1 MAWNEGYQVWL
12 SEAQS
17 LENAQLVA
25 NHFKGSDWTKES
37 ISALVGNMRHESSV
51 NPNMYEYGKE
61 WADDWGFGL
70 VQWTP
75 RSKFWDWGS
84 SRGYSESELRAGD
97 SQLDRI
103 DYEVENNIQWVA
115 NGHANRYGYSDKYDF
130 SFAAFR
136 ANSQGLSVEQLTEAF
151 MWNYEGPNY
160 TAGSTSL
167 SERQAFARTA
177 LNSLDWT
184 GTGGGGVKPALP
196 VNEGTPTTDKYGQR
210 IDPISGEQ
218 AFHAG
223 LDYAGNTND
232 PIYATMSGTVMV
244 AEFNN
249 GGLGN
254 VIWIKHDNDNYFSAY
269 AHLETFNVS
278 AGDKVTKG
286 QQIGGM
292 GTTGYSTGVH
302 LHFVIATVLWG
313 NNASNTID
321 PEVYLATSQGGGGD
335 TSTPSGN
342 VSTNTNTTFDKYAKG
357 YEAEMIYTV
366 KSGDT
371 LSGIASKYGS
381 NINAIATLQDIQNK
395 DRISVGQ
402 KLYVPVGKTTTSSG
416 TYTVKSGD
424 TLSGIATKFGTTTK
438 ILQTK
443 NGISNPDKIYV
454 GQVLKV

>member
-12 SEAQS
+12 SESQS
-17 LENAQLVA
+17 LENAQLIA

-51 NPNMYEYGKE
+51 NPNMYEFGYD
-61 WADDWGFGL
+61 WADDRGFGL

-75 RSKFWDWGS
+75 RSKYWDWAVA
-84 SRGYSESELRAGD
+84 RNLPPREGD
-97 SQLDRI
+97 SQLARL
-103 DYEVENNIQWVA
+103 DYEVDNNIQWIAVDRVEGLTFEEFRTNA
-115 NGHANRYGYSDKYDF
+115 RGWSVDK
-130 SFAAFR
+130 
-136 ANSQGLSVEQLTEAF
+136 LTEAF
-151 MWNYEGPNY
+151 TWGYERPLES
-160 TAGSTSL
+160 AGVASL
-167 SERQAFARTA
+167 PERKAFARKVFNTIDFA
-177 LNSLDWT
+177 
-184 GTGGGGVKPALP
+184 GGGAGGVKPALP
-196 VNEGTPTTDKYGQR
+196 VNEGTPTTDKYGPR
-210 IDPISGEQ
+210 IDPISGEPS
-218 AFHAG
+218 FHAG

-254 VIWIKHDNDNYFSAY
+254 VIWIKHDDDNYYSAY
-269 AHLETFNVS
+269 AHLETVNVS

-371 LSGIASKYGS
+371 LSGIVSKYGS
-381 NINAIATLQDIQNK
+381 NINAIASLQDIQNK

-402 KLYVPVGKTTTSSG
+402 KLYVPVGKTSSG

-424 TLSGIATKFGTTTK
+424 TLSGIASKFGTTTK
-438 ILQTK
+438 SLQTK
-443 NGISNPDKIYV
+443 NAISNPDKIYA

>member
-1 MAWNEGYQVWL
+1 MAWHEGYQVWL
-12 SEAQS
+12 SESQS
-17 LENAQLVA
+17 LENAQLIA
-25 NHFKGSDWTKES
+25 NHFSGSDWSKES
-37 ISALVGNMRHESSV
+37 VSALAGNMRHESSI
-51 NPNMYEYGKE
+51 NPNMYEYGKD

-75 RSKFWDWGS
+75 RSKYWDWAVA
-84 SRGYSESELRAGD
+84 RNLPPREGD
-97 SQLDRI
+97 SQLARI
-103 DYEVENNIQWVA
+103 DYEVDNNIQWVA

-130 SFAAFR
+130 SFSAFR
-136 ANSQGLSVEQLTEAF
+136 TNSQGLSVEQLTEAF
-151 MWNYEGPNY
+151 MWNYEGPAY
-160 TAGSTSL
+160 SAGTSSL
-167 SERQAFARTA
+167 SERQAFARKVFNTIDFA
-177 LNSLDWT
+177 
-184 GTGGGGVKPALP
+184 GGGGGGVKPALP
-196 VNEGTPTTDKYGQR
+196 VKAGTPTTDKYGAR

-223 LDYAGNTND
+223 LDFAGNTND

-313 NNASNTID
+313 NKADTTID

-342 VSTNTNTTFDKYAKG
+342 VPTNSKTTFDKYAKG

-381 NINAIATLQDIQNK
+381 NINAIASLHDIQNK

-402 KLYVPVGKTTTSSG
+402 KLYVPVGKSS

-424 TLSGIATKFGTTTK
+424 TLSGIAKKYATSVAT
-438 ILQTK
+438 LQSK
-443 NGISNPDKIYV
+443 NNIKNPDKIYV
-454 GQVLKV
+454 GQVLRV

>member
-17 LENAQLVA
+17 LENAQLIA
-25 NHFKGSDWTKES
+25 NHFNGSDWSKES
-37 ISALVGNMRHESSV
+37 VSALVGNMRHESSV

-75 RSKFWDWGS
+75 RSKYWNWAEA
-84 SRGYSESELRAGD
+84 RGLAPRSGD

-136 ANSQGLSVEQLTEAF
+136 TNTQSLSVEQLTEAF
-151 MWNYEGPNY
+151 MWNYEGPAY
-160 TAGSTSL
+160 SAGTSSL
-167 SERQAFARTA
+167 SERQAFARLAFNTI
-177 LNSLDWT
+177 DFE
-184 GTGGGGVKPALP
+184 GGGGGVKPALP

-210 IDPISGEQ
+210 TDPISGEQ

-254 VIWIKHDNDNYFSAY
+254 VIWIKHDDDAYFSAY

-278 AGDKVTKG
+278 AVDKVTKG
-286 QQIGGM
+286 QRIGGM

-302 LHFVIATVLWG
+302 LHFVVATVLWG
-313 NNASNTID
+313 NKADTTID

-335 TSTPSGN
+335 TPPPSGHIP
-342 VSTNTNTTFDKYAKG
+342 VNTTTTFDKYAKG

-381 NINAIATLQDIQNK
+381 NIKAIASLQDIQNK

-424 TLSGIATKFGTTTK
+424 TLSGIANKFGTTTK
-438 ILQTK
+438 ALQSK
-443 NGISNPDKIYV
+443 NGISNPDKIYA

>member
-12 SEAQS
+12 TEAQS
-17 LENAQLVA
+17 LENAQLIA
-25 NHFKGSDWTKES
+25 NHFSGSDWSKEAV
-37 ISALVGNMRHESSV
+37 SALAGNMRHESSV
-51 NPNMYEYGKE
+51 NPNMYEYGKD

-75 RSKFWDWGS
+75 RSKYWNWAEANGLPP
-84 SRGYSESELRAGD
+84 REGD
-97 SQLDRI
+97 SQLARI
-103 DYEVENNIQWVA
+103 DYEVDNNIQWVA

-130 SFAAFR
+130 SFSAFR
-136 ANSQGLSVEQLTEAF
+136 TNAQNLSVEQLTEAF
-151 MWNYEGPNY
+151 MWNYEGPAY
-160 TAGSTSL
+160 SAGTGSL
-167 SERQAFARTA
+167 SERQAFARKVFNA
-177 LNSLDWT
+177 IDFA
-184 GTGGGGVKPALP
+184 GGGGVKPALP

-210 IDPISGEQ
+210 TDPISGEQ

-223 LDYAGNTND
+223 LDFAGDTND

-286 QQIGGM
+286 QRIGGM

-313 NNASNTID
+313 NNATNTID
-321 PEVYLATSQGGGGD
+321 PEVYLATSQGGGD
-335 TSTPSGN
+335 DSSSPSRPVQDN
-342 VSTNTNTTFDKYAKG
+342 SDKTQHQ
-357 YEAEMIYTV
+357 YEEGHAEMIYTV

-371 LSGIASKYGS
+371 LSAIASRYGS
-381 NINAIATLQDIQNK
+381 NINNIATVQPIKNK
-395 DRISVGQ
+395 DKISVGQ
-402 KLYVPVGKTTTSSG
+402 TLYIPVGVNQSSR
-416 TYTVKSGD
+416 TYTVKPGD
-424 TLSGIATKFGTTTK
+424 TLSGIATKFGTTTINLK
-438 ILQTK
+438 NK
-443 NGISNPDKIYV
+443 NGISNADKIYA
-454 GQVLKV
+454 GQVLSL

>member
-17 LENAQLVA
+17 LENAQLIA
-25 NHFKGSDWTKES
+25 NHFKGSDWSKEAV
-37 ISALVGNMRHESSV
+37 SALVGNMRHESSV

-75 RSKFWDWGS
+75 RSKYWNWAEA
-84 SRGYSESELRAGD
+84 RGLAPRSGD

-130 SFAAFR
+130 SFSDFR
-136 ANSQGLSVEQLTEAF
+136 TNAQSLSVEQLTEAF
-151 MWNYEGPNY
+151 MWNYEGPAY
-160 TAGSTSL
+160 SAGTGSL
-167 SERQAFARTA
+167 SERQAFARLVYDTIDFA
-177 LNSLDWT
+177 
-184 GTGGGGVKPALP
+184 GGGAGGVKPALP
-196 VNEGTPTTDKYGQR
+196 VTEGTPTTDKYGQR
-210 IDPISGEQ
+210 TDPISGEQ

-223 LDYAGNTND
+223 LDFAGNTND

-313 NNASNTID
+313 NKADTTID
-321 PEVYLATSQGGGGD
+321 PEVYLATTQGGGGD

-381 NINAIATLQDIQNK
+381 NINAIASLQDIQNK

-402 KLYVPVGKTTTSSG
+402 KLYVPVGKTSSG

-424 TLSGIATKFGTTTK
+424 TLSGIANKFGTTTK
-438 ILQTK
+438 ALQTK
-443 NGISNPDKIYV
+443 NGISNPDKIYA

>member
-75 RSKFWDWGS
+75 RSKYWDWAVANGLPP
-84 SRGYSESELRAGD
+84 RDGD
-97 SQLDRI
+97 SQLARI
-103 DYEVENNIQWVA
+103 DYEVDNNIQWVA

-136 ANSQGLSVEQLTEAF
+136 TNSQGLSVEQLTEAF
-151 MWNYEGPNY
+151 MWNYEGPAY
-160 TAGSTSL
+160 SAGTGSL
-167 SERQAFARTA
+167 SERQAFALLAYNTI
-177 LNSLDWT
+177 DFE
-184 GTGGGGVKPALP
+184 GGGGGSKPALP

-210 IDPISGEQ
+210 TDPISGEQ

-223 LDYAGNTND
+223 LDFAGNTND
-232 PIYATMSGTVMV
+232 PIYATMSGTVIV

-254 VIWIKHDNDNYFSAY
+254 VIWIKHDDDTYFSAY

-313 NNASNTID
+313 NKADTTID
-321 PEVYLATSQGGGGD
+321 PEVYLATTQGGGGD

-381 NINAIATLQDIQNK
+381 NINAIASLQDIQNK

-438 ILQTK
+438 NLQTK
-443 NGISNPDKIYV
+443 NGISNPDKIYA

>member
-1 MAWNEGYQVWL
+1 MAWNEGFQVWL

-17 LENAQLVA
+17 LENAQLIA
-25 NHFKGSDWTKES
+25 NHFKGSDWSKES

-51 NPNMYEYGKE
+51 NPNMYEYGYD
-61 WADDWGFGL
+61 WSDDRGFGL

-75 RSKFWDWGS
+75 RSKYWDWAEANGLAP
-84 SRGYSESELRAGD
+84 REGD
-97 SQLDRI
+97 SQLARL
-103 DYEVENNIQWVA
+103 DYEVDNNIQWIAVD
-115 NGHANRYGYSDKYDF
+115 RVE
-130 SFAAFR
+130 
-136 ANSQGLSVEQLTEAF
+136 GLSFEEFRTNARGWSVDKLTEAF
-151 MWNYEGPNY
+151 TWGYERPLES
-160 TAGSTSL
+160 AGVASL
-167 SERQAFARTA
+167 PERKAFARKVFNTIDFA
-177 LNSLDWT
+177 
-184 GTGGGGVKPALP
+184 GGGGGVKPALP
-196 VNEGTPTTDKYGQR
+196 VKEGTPTTDKYGQR
-210 IDPISGEQ
+210 TDPISGEQ

-223 LDYAGNTND
+223 LDFAGNTND

-254 VIWIKHDNDNYFSAY
+254 VIWIKHDDDEYFSAY
-269 AHLETFNVS
+269 AHLESFNVS

-302 LHFVIATVLWG
+302 LHFVVATVLWG
-313 NNASNTID
+313 NKADTTID
-321 PEVYLATSQGGGGD
+321 PEVYLATSQGGGDD

-381 NINAIATLQDIQNK
+381 NINAIATLQDIPNK

-438 ILQTK
+438 SLQTK
-443 NGISNPDKIYV
+443 NGISNPDKIYA

>member
-17 LENAQLVA
+17 LENAQLIA
-25 NHFKGSDWTKES
+25 NHFSGSDWSKEAV
-37 ISALVGNMRHESSV
+37 SALAGNMRHESSI
-51 NPNMYEYGKE
+51 NPNMYEYGKD

-75 RSKFWDWGS
+75 RSKYWNWAEANGLPP
-84 SRGYSESELRAGD
+84 REGD
-97 SQLDRI
+97 SQLARI
-103 DYEVENNIQWVA
+103 DYEVDNDIQWVA

-130 SFAAFR
+130 SFSAFR
-136 ANSQGLSVEQLTEAF
+136 TNAQSLTVEQLTEAF
-151 MWNYEGPNY
+151 MWNYEGPAY
-160 TAGSTSL
+160 SAGTGSL
-167 SERQAFARTA
+167 SERQAFARKVFNA
-177 LNSLDWT
+177 IDFA
-184 GTGGGGVKPALP
+184 GGGGGGVKPALP
-196 VNEGTPTTDKYGQR
+196 VKEGTPTTDKYGPR
-210 IDPISGEQ
+210 IDPISGAP

-254 VIWIKHDNDNYFSAY
+254 VIWIKHDNDEYFSAY

-286 QQIGGM
+286 QKIGGM

-313 NNASNTID
+313 NKADTTID

-335 TSTPSGN
+335 TSTPSGPISN
-342 VSTNTNTTFDKYAKG
+342 NTNTPQHQ
-357 YEAEMIYTV
+357 YEEGHAEMIYTV
-366 KSGDT
+366 KPGDTLSAIANKFGSNINNITTLQPIKNKDKISVGQTLYIPISARGALQYTVQPGDT
-371 LSGIASKYGS
+371 LSGIAKKLGTSVEWLKSK
-381 NINAIATLQDIQNK
+381 NRIQN
-395 DRISVGQ
+395 I
-402 KLYVPVGKTTTSSG
+402 
-416 TYTVKSGD
+416 
-424 TLSGIATKFGTTTK
+424 
-438 ILQTK
+438 
-443 NGISNPDKIYV
+443 DKIYA

>member
-75 RSKFWDWGS
+75 RSKYWDWAVANGLPP
-84 SRGYSESELRAGD
+84 REGD
-97 SQLDRI
+97 SQLARI
-103 DYEVENNIQWVA
+103 DYEVDNNIQWVA

-130 SFAAFR
+130 SFADFR
-136 ANSQGLSVEQLTEAF
+136 TNSQGLTVEQLTEAF

-160 TAGSTSL
+160 TAGSNSL
-167 SERQAFARTA
+167 SERQAFARLAFNTI
-177 LNSLDWT
+177 DFE
-184 GTGGGGVKPALP
+184 GGGGVKPALP
-196 VNEGTPTTDKYGQR
+196 VNEGTPTTDKYGPR
-210 IDPISGEQ
+210 IDPISGEPS
-218 AFHAG
+218 FHAG

-254 VIWIKHDNDNYFSAY
+254 VIWIKHDDDNYYSAY

-302 LHFVIATVLWG
+302 LHFVVATVLWG
-313 NNASNTID
+313 NKADTTID

-381 NINAIATLQDIQNK
+381 NINAIASLQDIQNK

-402 KLYVPVGKTTTSSG
+402 KLYVPVSKSG

-424 TLSGIATKFGTTTK
+424 TLSGIASKFGTTTK
-438 ILQTK
+438 SLQTK
-443 NGISNPDKIYV
+443 NGISNPDKIYA

>member
-1 MAWNEGYQVWL
+1 MAWNEGFQVWL
-12 SEAQS
+12 SESQS
-17 LENAQLVA
+17 LENAQLIA

-37 ISALVGNMRHESSV
+37 VSALVGNMRHESSV
-51 NPNMYEYGKE
+51 NPNMYEFGY
-61 WADDWGFGL
+61 DWSEDRGFGL

-75 RSKFWDWGS
+75 RSKYWDWAVA
-84 SRGYSESELRAGD
+84 RGLPPREGD
-97 SQLDRI
+97 SQLARL
-103 DYEVENNIQWVA
+103 DYEVDNNIQWIAVDRVEGLTFEEFRRNA
-115 NGHANRYGYSDKYDF
+115 RGWSVDK
-130 SFAAFR
+130 
-136 ANSQGLSVEQLTEAF
+136 LTEAF
-151 MWNYEGPNY
+151 TWGYERPLES
-160 TAGSTSL
+160 AGVASL
-167 SERQAFARTA
+167 PERKAFANLVYNTI
-177 LNSLDWT
+177 DFE
-184 GTGGGGVKPALP
+184 GGGGGVKPALP
-196 VNEGTPTTDKYGQR
+196 VKEGTPTTDKYGQR
-210 IDPISGEQ
+210 TDPISGEQ

-223 LDYAGNTND
+223 LDFAGNTND

-254 VIWIKHDNDNYFSAY
+254 VIWIKHDDDEYFSAY

-313 NNASNTID
+313 NKADTTID
-321 PEVYLATSQGGGGD
+321 PEVYLATSQGGGGG
-335 TSTPSGN
+335 SSSPSGN
-342 VSTNTNTTFDKYAKG
+342 GSVNTTTTFDKYAKG

-371 LSGIASKYGS
+371 LSGIANKYGT
-381 NINAIATLQDIQNK
+381 NINAIATLQDIPNK
-395 DRISVGQ
+395 DRIAVGQ
-402 KLYVPVGKTTTSSG
+402 KLYVPTGKTSTSSS

-424 TLSGIATKFGTTTK
+424 TLSGIASKYGTTVK
-438 ILQTK
+438 SLQSK
-443 NGISNPDKIYV
+443 NNIKNPDKIYA

>member
-12 SEAQS
+12 SESQS
-17 LENAQLVA
+17 LENAQLIA

-51 NPNMYEYGKE
+51 NPNMYEFGYD
-61 WADDWGFGL
+61 WADDRGFGL

-75 RSKFWDWGS
+75 RSKYWDWAVA
-84 SRGYSESELRAGD
+84 RNLPPREGD
-97 SQLDRI
+97 SQLARL
-103 DYEVENNIQWVA
+103 DYEVDNNIQWIAVDRVEGFTFEEFRTNA
-115 NGHANRYGYSDKYDF
+115 RGWSVDK
-130 SFAAFR
+130 
-136 ANSQGLSVEQLTEAF
+136 LTEAF
-151 MWNYEGPNY
+151 TWGYERPLES
-160 TAGSTSL
+160 AGVASL
-167 SERQAFARTA
+167 PERKAFARKVFNTIDFA
-177 LNSLDWT
+177 
-184 GTGGGGVKPALP
+184 GGGAGGVKPALP
-196 VNEGTPTTDKYGQR
+196 VNEGTPTTDKYGPR
-210 IDPISGEQ
+210 IDPISGEPS
-218 AFHAG
+218 FHAG

-254 VIWIKHDNDNYFSAY
+254 VIWIKHDDDNYYSAY
-269 AHLETFNVS
+269 AHLETVNVS

-371 LSGIASKYGS
+371 LSGIVSKYGS
-381 NINAIATLQDIQNK
+381 NINAIASLQDIQNK

-402 KLYVPVGKTTTSSG
+402 KLYVPVGKTSSG

-424 TLSGIATKFGTTTK
+424 TLSGIASKFGTTTK
-438 ILQTK
+438 SLQTK
-443 NGISNPDKIYV
+443 NAISNPDKIYA

>member
-12 SEAQS
+12 SESQS
-17 LENAQLVA
+17 LENAQLIA
-25 NHFKGSDWTKES
+25 NHFSGSEWSKEAV
-37 ISALVGNMRHESSV
+37 SALAGNMRHESSV
-51 NPNMYEYGKE
+51 NPNMYEYGKD

-75 RSKFWDWGS
+75 RSKYWNWAEANGLPP
-84 SRGYSESELRAGD
+84 REGD
-97 SQLDRI
+97 SQLARI
-103 DYEVENNIQWVA
+103 DYEVDNNIQWVA
-115 NGHANRYGYSDKYDF
+115 NGHANRYGYADKYDF
-130 SFAAFR
+130 SFSAFR
-136 ANSQGLSVEQLTEAF
+136 TNAQSLTVEQLTEAF
-151 MWNYEGPNY
+151 MWNYEGPAY
-160 TAGSTSL
+160 SAGTGSL
-167 SERQAFARTA
+167 SERQAFARKVFNTIDFA
-177 LNSLDWT
+177 
-184 GTGGGGVKPALP
+184 GGAGGVKPALP
-196 VNEGTPTTDKYGQR
+196 VNEGTPTTDTYGPR

-286 QQIGGM
+286 QRIGGM

-313 NNASNTID
+313 NKADTTID

-381 NINAIATLQDIQNK
+381 NINAIASLQDIQNK

-402 KLYVPVGKTTTSSG
+402 KLYVPVGKSSTSSG

-438 ILQTK
+438 SLQTK
-443 NGISNPDKIYV
+443 NGISNPDKIYA

>member
-12 SEAQS
+12 SESQS
-17 LENAQLVA
+17 LENAQLIA

-37 ISALVGNMRHESSV
+37 ISALAGNMRHESSI
-51 NPNMYEYGKE
+51 NPNMYEYGKD

-75 RSKFWDWGS
+75 RSKYWNWAEANGLPP
-84 SRGYSESELRAGD
+84 REGD
-97 SQLDRI
+97 SQLARI
-103 DYEVENNIQWVA
+103 DYEVDNNIQWVA

-136 ANSQGLSVEQLTEAF
+136 TNAQSLSVEQLTEAF
-151 MWNYEGPNY
+151 MWNYEGPAY
-160 TAGSTSL
+160 SAGTGSL
-167 SERQAFARTA
+167 SERQAFARLAFNTIDFA
-177 LNSLDWT
+177 
-184 GTGGGGVKPALP
+184 GGGGGGVKPALP

-210 IDPISGEQ
+210 TDPISGEQ

-302 LHFVIATVLWG
+302 LHFVVATVLWG
-313 NNASNTID
+313 NKADTTID

-381 NINAIATLQDIQNK
+381 NINAIASLQDIQNK

-402 KLYVPVGKTTTSSG
+402 KLYVPVGKSSTSSG

-424 TLSGIATKFGTTTK
+424 TLSGIAKKYATSVAK
-438 ILQTK
+438 LQSK
-443 NGISNPDKIYV
+443 NGISNPDKIYA

>member
-17 LENAQLVA
+17 LENAQLIA
-25 NHFKGSDWTKES
+25 NHFNGSDWSKES
-37 ISALVGNMRHESSV
+37 VSALVGNMRHESSV

-75 RSKFWDWGS
+75 RSKYWNWAEA
-84 SRGYSESELRAGD
+84 RGLAPRSGD

-136 ANSQGLSVEQLTEAF
+136 TNTQSLSVEQLTEAF
-151 MWNYEGPNY
+151 MWNYEGPAY
-160 TAGSTSL
+160 SAGTSSL
-167 SERQAFARTA
+167 SERQAFARLAFNTI
-177 LNSLDWT
+177 DFE
-184 GTGGGGVKPALP
+184 GGGGGVKPALP

-210 IDPISGEQ
+210 TDPISGEQ

-254 VIWIKHDNDNYFSAY
+254 VIWIKHDDDAYFSAY

-286 QQIGGM
+286 QRIGGM
-292 GTTGYSTGVH
+292 GTTGYSTWVH
-302 LHFVIATVLWG
+302 LHFVVATVLWG
-313 NNASNTID
+313 NKADTTID

-335 TSTPSGN
+335 TPPPSGHIP
-342 VSTNTNTTFDKYAKG
+342 VNTTTTFDKYAKG

-424 TLSGIATKFGTTTK
+424 TLSGIANKFGTTTK
-438 ILQTK
+438 ALQSK
-443 NGISNPDKIYV
+443 NGISNPDKIYA

>member
-17 LENAQLVA
+17 LENAQLIA
-25 NHFKGSDWTKES
+25 NHFKGSDWSKEAV
-37 ISALVGNMRHESSV
+37 SALVGNMRHESSV

-75 RSKFWDWGS
+75 RSKYWNWAEA
-84 SRGYSESELRAGD
+84 RGLAPRSGD

-130 SFAAFR
+130 SFSDFR
-136 ANSQGLSVEQLTEAF
+136 TNAQSLSVEQLTEAF
-151 MWNYEGPNY
+151 MWNYEGPAY
-160 TAGSTSL
+160 SAGTGSL
-167 SERQAFARTA
+167 SERQAFARLVYDTIDFA
-177 LNSLDWT
+177 
-184 GTGGGGVKPALP
+184 GGGAGGVKPALP
-196 VNEGTPTTDKYGQR
+196 VTEGTPTTDKYGQR
-210 IDPISGEQ
+210 TDPISGEQ

-223 LDYAGNTND
+223 LDFAGNTND

-313 NNASNTID
+313 NKADTTID
-321 PEVYLATSQGGGGD
+321 PEVYLATTQGGGGD

-342 VSTNTNTTFDKYAKG
+342 VSANSTTTFDKYAKG

-381 NINAIATLQDIQNK
+381 NINAIASLQDIQNK

-402 KLYVPVGKTTTSSG
+402 KLYVPVGKTSSG

-424 TLSGIATKFGTTTK
+424 TLSGIANKFGTTTK
-438 ILQTK
+438 ALQTK
-443 NGISNPDKIYV
+443 NGISNPDKIYA

>member
-1 MAWNEGYQVWL
+1 MAWNEGFQVWL

-17 LENAQLVA
+17 LENAQLIA

-51 NPNMYEYGKE
+51 NPNMYEFGYD
-61 WADDWGFGL
+61 WSADRGFGL

-75 RSKFWDWGS
+75 RSKYWDWAVA
-84 SRGYSESELRAGD
+84 RGLPPREGD
-97 SQLDRI
+97 SQLARL
-103 DYEVENNIQWVA
+103 DYEVDNNIQWIAVA
-115 NGHANRYGYSDKYDF
+115 RVEGLTFEEFRTNARGWSVDK
-130 SFAAFR
+130 
-136 ANSQGLSVEQLTEAF
+136 LTEAF
-151 MWNYEGPNY
+151 TWGYERPLES
-160 TAGSTSL
+160 AGVASL
-167 SERQAFARTA
+167 PERKAFARKVFNTI
-177 LNSLDWT
+177 DFE
-184 GTGGGGVKPALP
+184 GGGGGGVKPALP
-196 VNEGTPTTDKYGQR
+196 VKEGTPTTDKYGAR
-210 IDPISGEQ
+210 IDPISGAP

-223 LDYAGNTND
+223 LDFAGNTND

-254 VIWIKHDNDNYFSAY
+254 VVWIQHDTDPYFSAY

-286 QQIGGM
+286 QKIGGM

-313 NNASNTID
+313 NKADTTID
-321 PEVYLATSQGGGGD
+321 PEVYLATSQGGGGE
-335 TSTPSGN
+335 TPKPSGH
-342 VSTNTNTTFDKYAKG
+342 VPPNTKTTFDKYAKG

-366 KSGDT
+366 KPGDT
-371 LSGIASKYGS
+371 LSGIASKYGI
-381 NINAIATLQDIQNK
+381 NINAIGTLQDIQNK

-402 KLYVPVGKTTTSSG
+402 KLYVPAG
-416 TYTVKSGD
+416 VKKSTAKYIVKQGD
-424 TLSGIATKFGTTTK
+424 TLSGIASKYGTTVK
-438 ILQTK
+438 SLQSK
-443 NGISNPDKIYV
+443 NNIKNPDKIYA

>member
-12 SEAQS
+12 TEAQS
-17 LENAQLVA
+17 LENAQLIA
-25 NHFKGSDWTKES
+25 NHLNGSDWSKES
-37 ISALVGNMRHESSV
+37 VSALVGNMRHESSV

-75 RSKFWDWGS
+75 RSKYWDWAVA
-84 SRGYSESELRAGD
+84 RGLPPREGD
-97 SQLDRI
+97 SQLARI
-103 DYEVENNIQWVA
+103 DYEVDNNIQWVA

-130 SFAAFR
+130 SFSAFR
-136 ANSQGLSVEQLTEAF
+136 TNAQSLTVEQLTEAF
-151 MWNYEGPNY
+151 MWNYEGPAY
-160 TAGSTSL
+160 SAGTGSL
-167 SERQAFARTA
+167 SERQAFARLVYDTIDFA
-177 LNSLDWT
+177 
-184 GTGGGGVKPALP
+184 GGSGGVKPALP

-218 AFHAG
+218 DFHAG
-223 LDYAGNTND
+223 LDFAGNTND
-232 PIYATMSGTVMV
+232 PIYATMAGTVMV

-254 VIWIKHDNDNYFSAY
+254 VIWIQHDNDNYFSAY

-286 QQIGGM
+286 QKIGGM

-321 PEVYLATSQGGGGD
+321 PEVYLSTPQGGGDD
-335 TSTPSGN
+335 TSTPSEN
-342 VSTNTNTTFDKYAKG
+342 VPTNTDTTFDKYAKG

-402 KLYVPVGKTTTSSG
+402 KLYVPVGASQSSRK
-416 TYTVKSGD
+416 YTVKSGD
-424 TLSGIATKFGTTTK
+424 TLSAIATKFGTTTK
-438 ILQTK
+438 ALQTK
-443 NGISNPDKIYV
+443 NGISNPDKIYA

>member
-1 MAWNEGYQVWL
+1 MPTQTWHSGYQVWL

-17 LENAQLVA
+17 LDNAQLVA

-51 NPNMYEYGKE
+51 NPNMYEYGYD
-61 WADDWGFGL
+61 WADDRGFGL

-75 RSKFWDWGS
+75 RSKYWDWAVANGLPP
-84 SRGYSESELRAGD
+84 REGD
-97 SQLDRI
+97 SQLARL
-103 DYEVENNIQWVA
+103 DYEVDNNIQWIAVDRVEGLTFEEFRTNA
-115 NGHANRYGYSDKYDF
+115 RGWSVDK
-130 SFAAFR
+130 
-136 ANSQGLSVEQLTEAF
+136 LTEAF
-151 MWNYEGPNY
+151 TWGYERPLES
-160 TAGSTSL
+160 AGVASL
-167 SERQAFARTA
+167 PERKAFARKVFNTI
-177 LNSLDWT
+177 DFV
-184 GTGGGGVKPALP
+184 GGGGGAKPALP
-196 VNEGTPTTDKYGQR
+196 VNAGTPTTDKYGSR
-210 IDPISGEQ
+210 IDPISGEPS
-218 AFHAG
+218 FHAG

-269 AHLETFNVS
+269 AHLESFNVS

-286 QQIGGM
+286 QKIGGM

-313 NNASNTID
+313 NKANTTID
-321 PEVYLATSQGGGGD
+321 PEVYLATAQGGGDD

-371 LSGIASKYGS
+371 LSDIASKYGS

-402 KLYVPVGKTTTSSG
+402 KLYVPVGKTTTNSG
-416 TYTVKSGD
+416 TYIVKSGD
-424 TLSGIATKFGTTTK
+424 TLSGIASRFGTTTK
-438 ILQTK
+438 NLQTK
-443 NGISNPDKIYV
+443 NGISNPDKIYA

>member
-17 LENAQLVA
+17 LENAQLIA
-25 NHFKGSDWTKES
+25 NHFKGSDWSKES

-75 RSKFWDWGS
+75 RSKYWNWAEA
-84 SRGYSESELRAGD
+84 RGLAPRSGD

-103 DYEVENNIQWVA
+103 DYEVENDIQWVA

-160 TAGSTSL
+160 TAGTNSL

-210 IDPISGEQ
+210 TDPISGEQ

-223 LDYAGNTND
+223 LDFAGNTND

-269 AHLETFNVS
+269 AHLETFDVS

-286 QQIGGM
+286 QRIGGM

-313 NNASNTID
+313 NKADTTID
-321 PEVYLATSQGGGGD
+321 PEVYLATSQGGGD
-335 TSTPSGN
+335 DSSSPSRPVQDN
-342 VSTNTNTTFDKYAKG
+342 SDKTQHQYAEG
-357 YEAEMIYTV
+357 YAEMIYTVKPGDTLSGIANKYGSNINNIATVQPIKNKDKISVGQTLYIPITSRTYTV

-371 LSGIASKYGS
+371 LSGIAS
-381 NINAIATLQDIQNK
+381 
-395 DRISVGQ
+395 
-402 KLYVPVGKTTTSSG
+402 
-416 TYTVKSGD
+416 
-424 TLSGIATKFGTTTK
+424 KFGTTTK

-443 NGISNPDKIYV
+443 NGISNPDKIYA

>member
-1 MAWNEGYQVWL
+1 MAWNEGFQVWL

-37 ISALVGNMRHESSV
+37 LSALVGNMRHESSV

-75 RSKFWDWGS
+75 RSKYWDWAEANGLPP
-84 SRGYSESELRAGD
+84 REGD
-97 SQLDRI
+97 SQLARI
-103 DYEVENNIQWVA
+103 DYEVDNNIQWVA
-115 NGHANRYGYSDKYDF
+115 NGHANRYGYADKYDF
-130 SFAAFR
+130 SFSDFR
-136 ANSQGLSVEQLTEAF
+136 TNAQSLSVEQLTEAF
-151 MWNYEGPNY
+151 MWNYEGPAY
-160 TAGSTSL
+160 SAGTGSL
-167 SERQAFARTA
+167 SERQAFARLAFNTIDFA
-177 LNSLDWT
+177 
-184 GTGGGGVKPALP
+184 GGGGGGVKPALP

-210 IDPISGEQ
+210 TDPISGEPS
-218 AFHAG
+218 FHAG
-223 LDYAGNTND
+223 LDFAGNTND

-254 VIWIKHDNDNYFSAY
+254 VIWIKHDGDQYFSAY
-269 AHLETFNVS
+269 AHLESFNVS

-313 NNASNTID
+313 NKADTTID
-321 PEVYLATSQGGGGD
+321 PEVYLATSQGGGDG
-335 TSTPSGN
+335 SSSPSRPIQN
-342 VSTNTNTTFDKYAKG
+342 NTNTTFDKYAKG

-381 NINAIATLQDIQNK
+381 NINAIASLQDIQNK

-402 KLYVPVGKTTTSSG
+402 KLYVPVGKSSTSSG

-424 TLSGIATKFGTTTK
+424 TLSGIAKKYGTSVAK
-438 ILQTK
+438 LQSK
-443 NGISNPDKIYV
+443 NNIKNPDKIYA

>member
-75 RSKFWDWGS
+75 RSKYWDWAVANGLPP
-84 SRGYSESELRAGD
+84 REGD

-103 DYEVENNIQWVA
+103 DYEVENDIQWVA

-136 ANSQGLSVEQLTEAF
+136 TNAQSLTVEQLTEAF

-160 TAGSTSL
+160 TAGSNSL
-167 SERQAFARTA
+167 SERQAFARLAFNTI
-177 LNSLDWT
+177 DFE
-184 GTGGGGVKPALP
+184 GGGGGSKPALP
-196 VNEGTPTTDKYGQR
+196 VNAGTPTTDTYGPR
-210 IDPISGEQ
+210 IDPISGEPS
-218 AFHAG
+218 FHAG

-254 VIWIKHDNDNYFSAY
+254 VIWIKHDDDNYYSAY

-302 LHFVIATVLWG
+302 LHFVVATVLWG
-313 NNASNTID
+313 NKADTTID

-402 KLYVPVGKTTTSSG
+402 KLYVPVGKSG

-424 TLSGIATKFGTTTK
+424 TLSGIASKFGTTTINLK
-438 ILQTK
+438 NK
-443 NGISNPDKIYV
+443 NGISNADKIYA

>member
-12 SEAQS
+12 SESQS
-17 LENAQLVA
+17 LENAQLIA

-51 NPNMYEYGKE
+51 NPNMYEYGYD
-61 WADDWGFGL
+61 WADDRGFGL

-75 RSKFWDWGS
+75 RSKYWDWAVA
-84 SRGYSESELRAGD
+84 RNLPPREGD
-97 SQLDRI
+97 SQLARL
-103 DYEVENNIQWVA
+103 DYEVDNNIQWIAVDRVEGLTFEEFRRNA
-115 NGHANRYGYSDKYDF
+115 RGWSVDK
-130 SFAAFR
+130 
-136 ANSQGLSVEQLTEAF
+136 LTESF
-151 MWNYEGPNY
+151 TWGYERPLES
-160 TAGSTSL
+160 AGVASL
-167 SERQAFARTA
+167 PERKAFANLVYNTI
-177 LNSLDWT
+177 DFE
-184 GTGGGGVKPALP
+184 GGGGGVKPALP
-196 VNEGTPTTDKYGQR
+196 VNAGTPTTDKYGAR

-223 LDYAGNTND
+223 LDFAGDTND

-254 VIWIKHDNDNYFSAY
+254 VIWIKHDKDNYFSAY

-286 QQIGGM
+286 QRIGGM

-313 NNASNTID
+313 NKADTTID
-321 PEVYLATSQGGGGD
+321 PEVYLATSQGGGD
-335 TSTPSGN
+335 DSSSPSRPVQDN
-342 VSTNTNTTFDKYAKG
+342 SDKTQHQ
-357 YEAEMIYTV
+357 YEEGHAEMIYTV

-371 LSGIASKYGS
+371 LSAIASRYGS
-381 NINAIATLQDIQNK
+381 NINNIATLHPIKNK
-395 DRISVGQ
+395 DKISVGQ
-402 KLYVPVGKTTTSSG
+402 TLYIPITSR
-416 TYTVKSGD
+416 TYTVKPGD
-424 TLSGIATKFGTTTK
+424 TLSGIATKFGTTTINLK
-438 ILQTK
+438 NK
-443 NGISNPDKIYV
+443 NGISNPDKIYA

>member
-1 MAWNEGYQVWL
+1 MAWNEGFQVWL
-12 SEAQS
+12 SESQS
-17 LENAQLVA
+17 LENAQLIA

-51 NPNMYEYGKE
+51 NPNMYEFGYD
-61 WADDWGFGL
+61 WADDRGFGL

-75 RSKFWDWGS
+75 RSKYWDWAVA
-84 SRGYSESELRAGD
+84 RNLPPREGD
-97 SQLDRI
+97 SQLARL
-103 DYEVENNIQWVA
+103 DYEVDNNIQWIAVDRVEGLTFEEFRTNA
-115 NGHANRYGYSDKYDF
+115 RGWSVDK
-130 SFAAFR
+130 
-136 ANSQGLSVEQLTEAF
+136 LTEAF
-151 MWNYEGPNY
+151 TWGYERPLES
-160 TAGSTSL
+160 AGVASL
-167 SERQAFARTA
+167 PERKAFARKVFNTIDFA
-177 LNSLDWT
+177 
-184 GTGGGGVKPALP
+184 GGGAGGVKPALP

-210 IDPISGEQ
+210 TDPISGEQ

-223 LDYAGNTND
+223 LDFAGNTND

-254 VIWIKHDNDNYFSAY
+254 VIWIKHDDDQYFSAY

-302 LHFVIATVLWG
+302 LHFVVATVLWG
-313 NNASNTID
+313 NNATNTID
-321 PEVYLATSQGGGGD
+321 PEVYLATQQGGGGD

-342 VSTNTNTTFDKYAKG
+342 VSTNTNTSFDKYAKG

-366 KSGDT
+366 KPGDT

-402 KLYVPVGKTTTSSG
+402 KLYVPVGKSTTNSG

-438 ILQTK
+438 SLQTK
-443 NGISNPDKIYV
+443 NGISNPDKIYA

>member
-1 MAWNEGYQVWL
+1 MAWNEGFQVWL

-17 LENAQLVA
+17 LENAQLIA

-51 NPNMYEYGKE
+51 NPNMYEFGYD
-61 WADDWGFGL
+61 WSADRGFGL

-75 RSKFWDWGS
+75 RSKYWDWAVA
-84 SRGYSESELRAGD
+84 RGLSPREGD
-97 SQLDRI
+97 SQLARI
-103 DYEVENNIQWVA
+103 DYEVDNNIQWIAVDRVEGLTFEEFRTNA
-115 NGHANRYGYSDKYDF
+115 RGWSVDK
-130 SFAAFR
+130 
-136 ANSQGLSVEQLTEAF
+136 LTEAF
-151 MWNYEGPNY
+151 TWGYERPLES
-160 TAGSTSL
+160 AGVASL
-167 SERQAFARTA
+167 PERKAFARLVFNTI
-177 LNSLDWT
+177 DFE
-184 GTGGGGVKPALP
+184 GGGGGGIKPALP
-196 VNEGTPTTDKYGQR
+196 VNAGTPTTDKYGAR
-210 IDPISGEQ
+210 IDPISGAP

-223 LDYAGNTND
+223 LDFAGNTND

-254 VIWIKHDNDNYFSAY
+254 VVWIQHDGDEYFSAY

-313 NNASNTID
+313 NKADTTID

-335 TSTPSGN
+335 TPTPRRPIP
-342 VSTNTNTTFDKYAKG
+342 TNTNTTFDKYAKG

-371 LSGIASKYGS
+371 LSGIANKYGI
-381 NINAIATLQDIQNK
+381 NINAIGTLQDIQNK

-402 KLYVPVGKTTTSSG
+402 KLYVPIGKPTTKPG
-416 TYTVKSGD
+416 AYTVKPGD
-424 TLSGIATKFGTTTK
+424 TLSNIASKYGTTVK
-438 ILQTK
+438 SLQSK
-443 NGISNPDKIYV
+443 NNIKNADKIYV

>member
-1 MAWNEGYQVWL
+1 MAWNEGFQVWL
-12 SEAQS
+12 SESQS
-17 LENAQLVA
+17 LENAQLIA

-51 NPNMYEYGKE
+51 NPNMYEFGYD
-61 WADDWGFGL
+61 WADDRGFGL

-75 RSKFWDWGS
+75 RSKYWDWAVA
-84 SRGYSESELRAGD
+84 RNLPPREGD
-97 SQLDRI
+97 SQLARL
-103 DYEVENNIQWVA
+103 DYEVDNNIQWIAVDRVEGLTFEEFRTNA
-115 NGHANRYGYSDKYDF
+115 RGWSVDK
-130 SFAAFR
+130 
-136 ANSQGLSVEQLTEAF
+136 LTEAF
-151 MWNYEGPNY
+151 TWGYERPLES
-160 TAGSTSL
+160 AGVASL
-167 SERQAFARTA
+167 PERKAFARKVFNA
-177 LNSLDWT
+177 IDFA
-184 GTGGGGVKPALP
+184 GGGAGGVKPALP
-196 VNEGTPTTDKYGQR
+196 VNAGTPTTDKYGDR

-223 LDYAGNTND
+223 LDFAGNTND

-313 NNASNTID
+313 NKTDTTID
-321 PEVYLATSQGGGGD
+321 PEVYLATSQGGGD
-335 TSTPSGN
+335 DSSSPSRPVQDN
-342 VSTNTNTTFDKYAKG
+342 SDKTQHQ
-357 YEAEMIYTV
+357 YEEGHAEMIYTV

-371 LSGIASKYGS
+371 LSAIASRYGS
-381 NINAIATLQDIQNK
+381 NINNIATLQPIKNK
-395 DRISVGQ
+395 DKISVGQ
-402 KLYVPVGKTTTSSG
+402 TLYIPITSR
-416 TYTVKSGD
+416 TYTVKPGD
-424 TLSGIATKFGTTTK
+424 TLSAIATKFGTTTINLK
-438 ILQTK
+438 NK
-443 NGISNPDKIYV
+443 NGISNADKIYA